1 MASLVQSGKYVV
13 VNTADTTTSL
23 LYVIIFVSEAYI
35 LQNNT
40 KIDWQIPSDG
50 ELVAKAKYLC
60 SMQENMNWYCKQ

>member
-1 MASLVQSGKYVV
+1 MALLVQSGKYVV

-40 KIDWQIPSDG
+40 KID
-50 ELVAKAKYLC
+50 
-60 SMQENMNWYCKQ
+60 